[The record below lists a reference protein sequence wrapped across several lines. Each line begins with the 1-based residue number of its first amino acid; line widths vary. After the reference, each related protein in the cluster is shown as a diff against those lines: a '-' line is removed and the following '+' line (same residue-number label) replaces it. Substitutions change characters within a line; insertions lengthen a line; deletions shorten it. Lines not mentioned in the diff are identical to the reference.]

1 MIEIGV
7 DIHKYRYKNFPPKSL
22 EKRPLKVVIA
32 ALIRKKGKKLVKRFV
47 KPHLGL
53 VSLLGA
59 SADGAVVARM
69 NVFRT
74 KIAAPRL

>member
-1 MIEIGV
+1 
-7 DIHKYRYKNFPPKSL
+7 
-22 EKRPLKVVIA
+22 VIA
-32 ALIRKKGKKLVKRFV
+32 ALIRKKGKQLVKRFV

-53 VSLLGA
+53 VLVLGA
-59 SADGAVVARM
+59 SADGAVATRM

>member
-1 MIEIGV
+1 M
-7 DIHKYRYKNFPPKSL
+7 
-22 EKRPLKVVIA
+22 IA
-32 ALIRKKGKKLVKRFV
+32 ALIRKKGKQLVKRFV

-53 VSLLGA
+53 VLVLGA
-59 SADGAVVARM
+59 SADGAVATRM

>member
-1 MIEIGV
+1 LIEIGV
-7 DIHKYRYKNFPPKSL
+7 VLHKNRYKYFPPKSL

-47 KPHLGL
+47 KPHFGL
-53 VSLLGA
+53 VLTYGT
-59 SADGAVVARM
+59 SADWPAVARM

-74 KIAAPRL
+74 KFAAPRL